1 MKHTIILNLLLIALL
16 LVSCNSKKDS
26 DKQVQYVKTITIADA
41 SKFAEVNFPGRTKA
55 IDDINVAFRV
65 SGPISRILVHDGDH
79 VSKGQVIATMDP
91 RDYQVQLNATKAEYE
106 QVKADA
112 ERIIALYQEG
122 NTTASNYDK
131 ARYGLTQITQKL
143 NNHRN
148 QLADTQLRAPMNGY
162 IQDVLHEAGETVS
175 AGLPVI
181 SMFGSSALEVEI
193 SISAYDYANRD
204 RLNSAYCVFDLL
216 PGEKFPLKVA
226 SISAEAN
233 ASQLYTV
240 RFQFAGPYDKTKIT
254 PGMTTIVY
262 ATVDNDAVDNQLI
275 PVSAILEEEGTQYVY
290 VYIKETGTVKKINVA
305 VKRLH
310 NDGMAE
316 ISAGLHDSDE
326 VVVAGVHHLTDGM
339 KVTPLP
345 KTSKSNVGGLL

>member
-131 ARYGLTQITQKL
+131 ARYGLT
-143 NNHRN
+143 HSSF
-148 QLADTQLRAPMNGY
+148 
-162 IQDVLHEAGETVS
+162 E
-175 AGLPVI
+175 
-181 SMFGSSALEVEI
+181 SSAPSTALTNACSPPAIRPTNLSELYVGTT
-193 SISAYDYANRD
+193 ST
-204 RLNSAYCVFDLL
+204 
-216 PGEKFPLKVA
+216 A
-226 SISAEAN
+226 SIKPS
-233 ASQLYTV
+233 L
-240 RFQFAGPYDKTKIT
+240 P
-254 PGMTTIVY
+254 
-262 ATVDNDAVDNQLI
+262 
-275 PVSAILEEEGTQYVY
+275 
-290 VYIKETGTVKKINVA
+290 
-305 VKRLH
+305 
-310 NDGMAE
+310 
-316 ISAGLHDSDE
+316 E
-326 VVVAGVHHLTDGM
+326 VPAPT
-339 KVTPLP
+339 
-345 KTSKSNVGGLL
+345 